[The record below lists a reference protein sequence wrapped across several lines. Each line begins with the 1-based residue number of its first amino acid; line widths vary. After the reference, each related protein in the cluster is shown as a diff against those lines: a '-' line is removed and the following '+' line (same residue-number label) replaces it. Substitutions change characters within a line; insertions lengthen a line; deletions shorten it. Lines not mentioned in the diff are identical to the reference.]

1 MRYDFLIDF
10 HCDMYGLILSKALKA
25 QREAKD
31 ESTQIAINNLH
42 FEVIELRHSVEEK
55 ETMLNTL
62 SEDLIKSRTE
72 I

>member
-1 MRYDFLIDF
+1 
-10 HCDMYGLILSKALKA
+10 MYGLILSKALKA

-42 FEVIELRHSVEEK
+42 FEVVIELRHSVEEK